1 MYPLYVLHFV
11 TWNKAYDLVIIN
23 WLSNKLTSS
32 RLHRLI
38 FLEILISKGREKN
51 MNMSYS
57 YDLLL

>member
-1 MYPLYVLHFV
+1 MYLLYVLHFV

-32 RLHRLI
+32 ILHRLI